1 VAGDLGGWQAGVLTR
16 LRLSARELL
25 FRTAE
30 TALTGYALNPSR
42 FEQLHP
48 DEWRDFGAR
57 SLAGVRGLLTRS
69 MLVWICLFALL
80 VIAGWA

>member
-1 VAGDLGGWQAGVLTR
+1 MVEVIGWIPSRLLAITFGVAGGVGGWQAGALTR
-16 LRLSARELL
+16 VRLSARELL

-48 DEWRDFGAR
+48 DEWRAFGAR
-57 SLAGVRGLLTRS
+57 SLAGGRG
-69 MLVWICLFALL
+69 
-80 VIAGWA
+80 